1 MGKKTRR
8 KKDAGHAVAGAEP
21 RPQTKVSAASQSRFS
36 NFLANR
42 PCLRDA
48 ILWSIPAILLAALLH
63 SFIIYHTPLAYWSK
77 DSWSFLKSADQL
89 LSLSGFGLD
98 AKRRWVYPIF
108 LVLPHALPGATLWWV
123 KVLQTA
129 LTLCSV
135 IAFGYIVRKTFVA
148 WKFLIIPAT
157 LIYALH
163 PHFIYYTGQVLAESL
178 SLNLLVL
185 SIAGWAAW
193 IGRTNFAA
201 RFNLP
206 ARFAPFLLF
215 FVPFALFILT
225 KPSHR
230 FVWPGLIVAFF
241 LSGSWRSLR
250 WPHLAALATLLL
262 LTPTVG
268 KGEQGLRL
276 FYTSAFPL
284 TQLDTAGHSDYKD
297 AIAPLVEEARK
308 NLPVYAFTEKKYKNF
323 LEDPDRYRLAGN
335 RWAELKQKHNRL
347 IKNRLYMDLALEGI
361 THAPHLII
369 YIALQRILGTHL
381 KGVAMAR
388 MQGTHLG
395 ERLTLD
401 YYYPDLSRKRPQL
414 LRKLFGW
421 TEGEAP
427 DLNTLQHQLAPH
439 PDTGFDE
446 WIARYG
452 RVFESQSRFLKI
464 APSTE
469 QTDRAPRISDYR
481 PTALGILLILGTVAA
496 FFAPYRA
503 TLGAWALVLAIYLL
517 LVFCVGSLNPRFLLP
532 AEPLAYLLALL
543 PFDVLLRWLAA
554 RFRPSWLP

>member
-1 MGKKTRR
+1 MDKTTLRT
-8 KKDAGHAVAGAEP
+8 
-21 RPQTKVSAASQSRFS
+21 QSASQTGPQRRRETKNGTGGRSRVFD
-36 NFLANR
+36 FFANR

-48 ILWSIPAILLAALLH
+48 ILWSIPAIMIGALLH
-63 SFIIYHTPLAYWSK
+63 LYIIYHTPLAYWSK
-77 DSWSFLKSADQL
+77 DSWSFLKFADEL
-89 LSLSGFGLD
+89 LSLSGVGLD

-123 KVLQTA
+123 KILQTA

-178 SLNLLVL
+178 SLNLLVI

-193 IGRTNFAA
+193 IDRSNFTA
-201 RFNLP
+201 RFP
-206 ARFAPFLLF
+206 PFLLF
-215 FVPFALFILT
+215 FIPFALFILT

-250 WPHLAALATLLL
+250 WPHLAALATLIL

-284 TQLDTAGHSDYKD
+284 TQLNTPGHSDYKD
-297 AIAPLVEEARK
+297 AIAPLVEEART
-308 NLPVYAFTEKKYKNF
+308 NLPTYAFTDKKYKNF
-323 LEDPDRYRLAGN
+323 LKDPGRYPHADKLWADLTRKEN
-335 RWAELKQKHNRL
+335 RQLKDD
-347 IKNRLYMDLALEGI
+347 LYMALALEGI
-361 THAPHLII
+361 AHEPHLMF
-369 YIALQRILGTHL
+369 YIALQRILGSHF
-381 KGVAMAR
+381 KGVEMAR
-388 MQGTHLG
+388 MRGGYLG
-395 ERLTLD
+395 ERLALD
-401 YYYPDLSRKRPQL
+401 HYYPELSRERPQL
-414 LRKLFGW
+414 LRKLYGW
-421 TEGEAP
+421 PDHETP
-427 DLNTLQHQLAPH
+427 DLETLKRRLAPH
-439 PDTGFDE
+439 PASGFDQ

-452 RVFESQSRFLKI
+452 DTFESHSLFL
-464 APSTE
+464 
-469 QTDRAPRISDYR
+469 QTVASAEPGGKAIRISDYR
-481 PTALGILLILGTVAA
+481 PTVLGILLLLGTVAA

-503 TLGAWALVLAIYLL
+503 TLGAWTLVLVIYLL

-554 RFRPSWLP
+554 RFRPSWLPGPA